1 MGMYASNFAKAGYRT
16 LDEVTKLSEAELL
29 SKVEVRLV
37 GHRHKIYQRIKEMNE
52 HMQIARDQKSM
63 RIWTPPP
70 PAFEWNIW
78 RGYGED
84 LTVMRIWRSFS
95 GNGCACT

>member
-1 MGMYASNFAKAGYRT
+1 MLIFACNCRREPLDITTFNSVKDWLDAFKMGMYASNFAKAGYRT

-52 HMQIARDQKSM
+52 HMQIA
-63 RIWTPPP
+63 P
-70 PAFEWNIW
+70 PAFEWNI
-78 RGYGED
+78 
-84 LTVMRIWRSFS
+84 
-95 GNGCACT
+95 